1 MEKIGWMAA
10 FLSWNAAVA
19 WASPA
24 AGKDREIV
32 EGWVQQVLVSHP
44 QSRTG
49 GLGVES
55 ERVQVDGTRAWM
67 PPFVEMDDQSDG
79 LADVK
84 LTQMIPWPGKTGAME
99 KVQRDRVGMAQADST
114 DTRRRI
120 ELAVREAAWMEWM
133 NGEKARLLEEQEGVV
148 RDLAKTAERN
158 QAQGMATA
166 ADTWILRARTEQI
179 AAQADQAKAEAA
191 SAKAMREGWT
201 GPVGDPLPEPGG
213 PESPAWNDSALE
225 DSVNDRPDIVS
236 MRREATM
243 RDAMGRAS
251 EATLR
256 PDLMVGAMAM
266 RMQNGMPGWGLMAGF
281 TVPFVPWS
289 SGMANGQA
297 RGAKVQARTAQ
308 AKAEAMVRMA
318 RSEVADHSQRARA
331 AWAAWKRLDSLVL
344 PGEENALALTR
355 TRYGQGSEMLSMVL
369 AMEEMI
375 RMTRMDAVMQRGTY
389 ELERARLAA
398 AAGVEPDRLEEL
410 K

>member
-1 MEKIGWMAA
+1 MKKIGWMAA
-10 FLSWNAAVA
+10 FLSWTAAVA
-19 WASPA
+19 WASPP

-55 ERVQVDGTRAWM
+55 ERVQVDGNRAWM
-67 PPFVEMDDQSDG
+67 PPFVELDYQSDG
-79 LADVK
+79 LADAK
-84 LTQMIPWPGKTGAME
+84 YTQMIPWPGKTGAME
-99 KVQRDRVGMAQADST
+99 DVQRDKVGMAQADSS
-114 DTRRRI
+114 DIRRRI

-133 NGEKARLLEEQEGVV
+133 NGEKARLLKQQEGVV
-148 RDLAKTAERN
+148 RDLAVNAERN

-166 ADTWILRARTEQI
+166 SDTWILRARAEQI
-179 AAQADQAKAEAA
+179 AALADQAKAEAA
-191 SAKAMREGWT
+191 SARAMREGWT
-201 GPVGDPLPEPGG
+201 GPVGDSLSEPGR
-213 PESPAWNDSALE
+213 PRSPAWNDSALA
-225 DSVNDRPDIVS
+225 DSVKSRADILS
-236 MRREATM
+236 MRREAAM
-243 RDAMGRAS
+243 RDAMGTAS
-251 EATLR
+251 AVSLR

-266 RMQNGMPGWGLMAGF
+266 QMQNGMPGWGVMAGF
-281 TVPFVPWS
+281 TLPFAPWS

-297 RGAKVQARTAQ
+297 RGAKVQARVAE
-308 AKAEAMVRMA
+308 AKAEAMARMA
-318 RSEVADHSQRARA
+318 RSEVTDHSQRARA

-375 RMTRMDAVMQRGTY
+375 RMSRMDAVMQRGTY

-398 AAGVEPDRLEEL
+398 AAGVEPDELEVV

>member
-1 MEKIGWMAA
+1 MKTIGWMAA

-19 WASPA
+19 WASPP

-32 EGWVQQVLVSHP
+32 EGWVLQALADHP
-44 QSRTG
+44 QARTA

-55 ERVQVDGTRAWM
+55 ERVQVEGTRAWM
-67 PPFVEMDDQSDG
+67 PPFVELDDQSDG

-84 LTQMIPWPGKTGAME
+84 LTQMIPWPGKTRAME
-99 KVQRDRVGMAQADST
+99 TVQRDKVGMAQADSS
-114 DTRRRI
+114 DIRRGI

-133 NGEKARLLEEQEGVV
+133 NGAKARLLEEQEGVV
-148 RDLAKTAERN
+148 RDLARTAERN
-158 QAQGMATA
+158 QAQGLSTA
-166 ADTWILRARTEQI
+166 ADTWILRARTEQVQ
-179 AAQADQAKAEAA
+179 AQADQAQAEAA

-201 GPVGDPLPEPGG
+201 GPVRDALEDPSRPQP
-213 PESPAWNDSALE
+213 PAWDDSALA
-225 DSVNDRPDIVS
+225 DSVKNRPDIVA
-236 MRREATM
+236 MLREATM
-243 RDAMGRAS
+243 REAMGRAS
-251 EATLR
+251 EVTLR

-281 TVPFVPWS
+281 TVPFAPWS
-289 SGMANGQA
+289 SGMANGQT
-297 RGAKVQARTAQ
+297 RGARVQARAAQ
-308 AKAEAMVRMA
+308 SKAEAMVRMA

-331 AWAAWKRLDSLVL
+331 AWASWKRLDSLVL

-355 TRYGQGSEMLSMVL
+355 IRYGQGSEMLSMVL

-398 AAGVEPDRLEEL
+398 AAGVEPDRLEGL